1 MLNGSVK
8 LMEQQGKTEIQE
20 KLKLL
25 LKDRIWKESG
35 VCFDSGKISSKLM
48 TVTHGDAW
56 INNMMFNTDDPDSD
70 DLQCTLVDYQQM
82 MYTHPSKDLWYFLYS
97 CTDRKFRDEHMT
109 DILKTYHQ
117 EL

>member
-1 MLNGSVK
+1 MNHEDVKSAFGELKKMSPLFIKLFFKPMLNGSVK
-8 LMEQQGKTEIQE
+8 LMKQQGKTEIQE

-56 INNMMFNTDDPDSD
+56 INNMMFNTDDPQVRFIY
-70 DLQCTLVDYQQM
+70 LL
-82 MYTHPSKDLWYFLYS
+82 
-97 CTDRKFRDEHMT
+97 
-109 DILKTYHQ
+109 TY
-117 EL
+117 